1 MITRRTLLKASALVP
16 LASTLRTGGRKVAQH
31 VLISP
36 HIDDETLTFAL
47 PLMNWVGRGE
57 NVHVAFMNRG
67 GTATVRDYI
76 NGVSGCNCHPW
87 RHSPAR
93 EGYEPLLTTADVG
106 DARLLEA
113 RSAMSALSTIP
124 AKDVYGVTI
133 PQGNLTWSEG
143 GLADNF
149 GGTTLPPLES
159 GSDAAEQAIRLL
171 VQRFPNAFFYTMS
184 EGDAS
189 PDHRACGIALR
200 RLMNSD
206 DVVPGRTSTYRQLL
220 VNARFFVSRLYWAA
234 SNGGS
239 YPQAVLDAAG
249 VDENG
254 ASRLKWYN
262 AATVGSRYDEY
273 CGYIRTRLIL
283 PYTSWLPAQGVFGIG
298 NHSVHAQFTNNF
310 GTGVSIA
317 SVWHP

>member
-1 MITRRTLLKASALVP
+1 M
-16 LASTLRTGGRKVAQH
+16 AQR
-31 VLISP
+31 VVISP
-36 HIDDETLTFAL
+36 HIDDELLTCAL
-47 PLMNWVGRGE
+47 PITNWAGLGDKI
-57 NVHVAFMNRG
+57 HIAFMNRG
-67 GTATVRDYI
+67 GTATVRPYI
-76 NGVSGCNCHPW
+76 NGTSGCNCHPW
-87 RHSPAR
+87 QHNPAR
-93 EGYEPLLTTADVG
+93 EGYDPLLTTEDVG
-106 DARLLEA
+106 AARLLEA
-113 RSAMSALSTIP
+113 KSVMSALSTIP
-124 AKDVYGVTI
+124 AKDAT
-133 PQGNLTWSEG
+133 GNPVPPATLTWSEG

-149 GGTTLPPLES
+149 GGTSLPPLES
-159 GSDAAEQAIRLL
+159 GIDAAEQAIRLL

-206 DVVPGRTSTYRQLL
+206 DIVPGTTKTYAQLL
-220 VNARFFVSRLYWAA
+220 VNAKFFVSRLYWAA

-254 ASRLKWYN
+254 ASRLRWYN
-262 AATVGSRYDEY
+262 ASTVGARYDEY
-273 CGYIRTRLIL
+273 CGYIRTRLIV
-283 PYTSWLPAQGVFGIG
+283 PYQTWLPAQGAFAVA
-298 NHSVHAQFTNNF
+298 NHSVHAQFTSNF

>member
-1 MITRRTLLKASALVP
+1 MITRRVLLGVAAAVP
-16 LASTLRTGGRKVAQH
+16 FASTLQAGGRRVTQR
-31 VLISP
+31 VVISP
-36 HIDDETLTFAL
+36 HIDDETLTMAL
-47 PLMNWVGRGE
+47 PLTDWVGRGD

-67 GTATVRDYI
+67 GTASVRPSI
-76 NGVSGCNCHPW
+76 NGVSGCNCHAW
-87 RHSPAR
+87 RHNPDR
-93 EGYEPLLTTADVG
+93 EGYEPLLTTEDVG
-106 DARLLEA
+106 AARLLEA
-113 RSAMSALSTIP
+113 KSAMSALGTVP
-124 AKDVYGVTI
+124 TVGV
-133 PQGNLTWSEG
+133 PQGSLTWSEG
-143 GLADNF
+143 GLSDNF
-149 GGTTLPPLES
+149 GGATLPPLES
-159 GSDAAEQAIRLL
+159 GIDAAEQAIRLL

-189 PDHRACGIALR
+189 PDHRSCGIALR

-262 AATVGSRYDEY
+262 ATTVGSRYDEY
-273 CGYIRTRLIL
+273 CGYIRTRLIT
-283 PYTSWLPAQGVFGIG
+283 PYTSWLPAQGVFGVG
-298 NHSVHAQFTNNF
+298 RHSVHAQFTSNF

-317 SVWHP
+317 TVWHP